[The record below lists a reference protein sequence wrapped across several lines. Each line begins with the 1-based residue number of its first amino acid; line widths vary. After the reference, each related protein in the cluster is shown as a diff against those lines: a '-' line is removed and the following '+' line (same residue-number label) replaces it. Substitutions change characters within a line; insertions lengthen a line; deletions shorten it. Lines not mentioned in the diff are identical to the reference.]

1 MNFCFSLIVRT
12 SAFLSKGLLNVSNS
26 LLLIISSL
34 HQEGFPLSMDM
45 TQHRDMEI
53 LELLEHD
60 TVGYNN

>member
-1 MNFCFSLIVRT
+1 MYQIHYY
-12 SAFLSKGLLNVSNS
+12 LLY
-26 LLLIISSL
+26 LLCIKRVFK
-34 HQEGFPLSMDM
+34 HDM